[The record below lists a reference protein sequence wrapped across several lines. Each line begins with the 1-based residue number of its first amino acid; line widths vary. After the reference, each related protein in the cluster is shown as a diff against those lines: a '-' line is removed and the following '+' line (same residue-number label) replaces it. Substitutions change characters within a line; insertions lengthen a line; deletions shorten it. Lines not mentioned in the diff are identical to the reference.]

1 MVGGMAKNEGF
12 LDSFKK
18 NIEMDVLV
26 PEDPDYMGALGAAE
40 AAIAGAYTEEQSS

>member
-1 MVGGMAKNEGF
+1 MAKNAGF

-18 NIEMDVLV
+18 NIKMDILV

-40 AAIAGAYTEEQSS
+40 VAATPTLPLNL